1 MNIAT
6 AVPQA
11 LGPLIGAG
19 AVVVAGGSFAL
30 VFVLSAVCAFAGA
43 LAVTRVRSVR

>member
-11 LGPLIGAG
+11 LAPLLGAW
-19 AVVVAGGSFAL
+19 VVAAL
-30 VFVLSAVCAFAGA
+30 AGFTGLFVLSAVISVLGG
-43 LAVTRVRSVR
+43 LAVLPVRAVR

>member
-11 LGPLIGAG
+11 IAPLLGALL
-19 AVVVAGGSFAL
+19 VVALGGFTGLFLLAAAA
-30 VFVLSAVCAFAGA
+30 AVAGA
-43 LAVTRVRSVR
+43 LTVIPIRSVR